1 MTGMLHVI
9 NPNSS
14 AHVTA
19 AIERAAAPFLA
30 AGHAITCVSMAD
42 GPAGIET
49 EADMHAAV
57 APMLAYAE
65 AHASDASGV
74 VIACFGDPGLHLLR
88 ERYGRR
94 VYGIAECGVLAA
106 LMAGQR
112 FGVISILEA
121 AVRRHY
127 RYFTGMGV
135 LNRLAGDRA
144 IGIGVAGLK
153 DRETVLQRML
163 ETGARLKQDGAEVI
177 LMGGAAMSHL
187 REPLAAALEI
197 PVIDPTQAAIAMATG
212 FAPLQE

>member
-1 MTGMLHVI
+1 MLHVI

-19 AIERAAAPFLA
+19 AIEQAAAPFVA
-30 AGHAITCVSMAD
+30 AGHAIACVSMAD

-49 EADMHAAV
+49 EADLHACV
-57 APMLAYAE
+57 DPMLRYAE
-65 AHASDASGV
+65 QHRADASGFI
-74 VIACFGDPGLHLLR
+74 IACFGDPGLHLMR
-88 ERYGRR
+88 ERFGRR

-106 LMAGQR
+106 LLTGQR

-127 RYFTGMGV
+127 RYFTAMGV
-135 LNRLAGDRA
+135 LDRLAADRA

-153 DRETVLQRML
+153 DRDAVLARMRDAG
-163 ETGARLKQDGAEVI
+163 ERLRHDGADVI
-177 LMGGAAMSHL
+177 VMGGAAMSHL
-187 REPLAAALEI
+187 RAPLAAALGL

-212 FAPLQE
+212 FAPIED